1 ESGWAIGDGT
11 DTDQGRELDALYG
24 TLEREVL
31 PAWADRARW
40 LAMMEASIA
49 TVEERFSAERMVRE
63 YFARL
68 YALWRGAKTASDD
81 AHRHATRGQR
91 RTHVTGEQARRRLV
105 TAQMRVQVRER
116 EATEREV

>member
-1 ESGWAIGDGT
+1 NGWAIGDGD
-11 DTDQGRELDALYG
+11 DTDQARELDALYG

-68 YALWRGAKTASDD
+68 YARCRCASDD
-81 AHRHATRGQR
+81 ARRQAARVQR
-91 RTHVTGEQARRRLV
+91 RAHSAGEQAGRRLV
-105 TAQMRVQVRER
+105 ASHMT
-116 EATEREV
+116 TH